1 MEMIFTD
8 EAKRNLEWWQKSGKV
23 AVLKRIRSLIES
35 MLQSPFEGI
44 SKPEPLKYNL
54 SGKWSR
60 RITEKDRLVYEVKEE
75 LIIIHTLRGHY
86 I

>member
-8 EAKRNLEWWQKSGKV
+8 EAKRDLEWWQKSGKV

-44 SKPEPLKYNL
+44 GKPEPLKYNL

-75 LIIIHTLRGHY
+75 LIIIHTLRDHY